1 MADLRFGSDVMAR
14 AIRDVVRDGP
24 QLVAIDRDDR
34 EVLLWAVR
42 MLAGD
47 MDGPVSLEFR
57 RYVEQRLDALRQRP
71 GVPRVLALQPER
83 DAVGQFAAQSVADLR
98 DGTINQAQFLARMRD
113 AAESAAKG
121 EK

>member
-1 MADLRFGSDVMAR
+1 MAR